1 MWWFWGGAIS
11 NTGNTKKDQHIGDFL
26 QVQKEII
33 LGMLVVI
40 WGVQSMATAE
50 KLKGL
55 ATGFNFQ
62 NMPRNVTR
70 FDKNSISTCLKL
82 CPAASNIKNPI
93 SQVTSRVERSS
104 YLVLFEEPRYL
115 IYPSLD
121 AYSTF
126 PKENRGGG
134 GFPNKT
140 FSCDIAAVLC
150 PSQTTLD

>member
-1 MWWFWGGAIS
+1 
-11 NTGNTKKDQHIGDFL
+11 
-26 QVQKEII
+26 
-33 LGMLVVI
+33 
-40 WGVQSMATAE
+40 MATAE